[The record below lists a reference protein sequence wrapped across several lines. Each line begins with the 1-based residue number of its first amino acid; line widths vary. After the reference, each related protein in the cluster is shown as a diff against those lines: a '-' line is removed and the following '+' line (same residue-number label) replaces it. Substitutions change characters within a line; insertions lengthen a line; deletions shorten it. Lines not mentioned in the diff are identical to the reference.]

1 MNFQYGNR
9 LYIININFQFLL
21 ILFKFKIFLK
31 YESNDIY
38 RNVIKKKYK
47 YIDEKKKKTIKAK
60 RKIANKKPSR
70 LKSQRDCDALEAIYN
85 AHKHRL
91 YCHMSLNHKRNA
103 TQYHY
108 ALKNNK
114 KLLYSMH

>member
-47 YIDEKKKKTIKAK
+47 YIDEK
-60 RKIANKKPSR
+60 
-70 LKSQRDCDALEAIYN
+70 E
-85 AHKHRL
+85 
-91 YCHMSLNHKRNA
+91 
-103 TQYHY
+103 
-108 ALKNNK
+108 
-114 KLLYSMH
+114 